1 MKKIEAVIQ
10 PFKLDAVR
18 EILVKAKLPRI
29 NIFEVKGAGNQ
40 QGSIK
45 QYRGTEYIED
55 SVEIKIEMVVDDD
68 EAERLADRIIDAL
81 RTGDLSDGEVIILPV
96 EQSVRLRA
104 GQRGH
109 RVRSWE
115 RDPAPSYLLRDATTL
130 KSCLNALR
138 RKFHEAG

>member
-1 MKKIEAVIQ
+1 MKKVEAVVQ
-10 PFKLDAVR
+10 GFKVDEVR
-18 EILVKAKLPRI
+18 EILAKAKLPHI

-68 EAERLADRIIDAL
+68 EQSHDRIIDAL

-130 KSCLNALR
+130 KSYLNAF
-138 RKFHEAG
+138 KKKIS

>member
-18 EILVKAKLPRI
+18 EILAKAKLPRI

-68 EAERLADRIIDAL
+68 EAERYGR
-81 RTGDLSDGEVIILPV
+81 
-96 EQSVRLRA
+96 
-104 GQRGH
+104 
-109 RVRSWE
+109 
-115 RDPAPSYLLRDATTL
+115 
-130 KSCLNALR
+130 
-138 RKFHEAG
+138 

>member
-10 PFKLDAVR
+10 PFKLDTVR
-18 EILVKAKLPRI
+18 EILAKAKLPRI

-40 QGSIK
+40 QGSMK
-45 QYRGTEYIED
+45 QYRGTQYIED

-68 EAERLADRIIDAL
+68 EAEPMADRIIDAL

-96 EQSVRLRA
+96 EHSVRLRA
-104 GQRGH
+104 GQCGH

-115 RDPAPSYLLRDATTL
+115 RDPAPSYLLRDATSL
-130 KSCLNALR
+130 KSYLNAFR